1 MESKSSENKSQKGK
15 AFTVAVWV
23 VLATALLCVIGDN
36 EDLKSQNNELL
47 SEIQDKNEEIADLKE
62 REEVAY
68 KEVTDKSEAVI
79 EYLHGVNE
87 QLRKDYASLDQ
98 ELKSVKLQKSVP
110 VYYCN
115 HNENSAIE
123 LIYDY
128 MSFGLWFVES
138 EYSDD
143 EGRPIVY
150 ITDEIVEEYNMWWDW
165 FAEACGY
172 DEREEYEDYLWYK
185 EDYDAIDALY
195 SGYDARREKWLET
208 HQ

>member
-1 MESKSSENKSQKGK
+1 MN
-15 AFTVAVWV
+15 
-23 VLATALLCVIGDN
+23 
-36 EDLKSQNNELL
+36 
-47 SEIQDKNEEIADLKE
+47 
-62 REEVAY
+62 
-68 KEVTDKSEAVI
+68 
-79 EYLHGVNE
+79 GVNE
-87 QLRKDYASLDQ
+87 QLRKDYVDLDQ

-115 HNENSAIE
+115 HSENSAVE

-165 FAEACGY
+165 FDEACGY
-172 DEREEYEDYLWYK
+172 DQREEYEEYLWYK
-185 EDYDAIDALY
+185 EDYDAIDELY
-195 SGYDARREKWLET
+195 SGYNTRREKWLET

>member
-1 MESKSSENKSQKGK
+1 MESKSSEMLKSKGK
-15 AFTVAVWV
+15 VLTVIVWAVLV
-23 VLATALLCVIGDN
+23 IALFCVINDN
-36 EDLKSQNNELL
+36 DDLKAQNSELL
-47 SEIQDKNEEIADLKE
+47 SEIQDKDEKIADL
-62 REEVAY
+62 EEWKTVAY
-68 KEVTDKSEAVI
+68 KEATDKSDAVI
-79 EYLHGVNE
+79 EYLKDENE
-87 QLRKDYASLDQ
+87 QLREKYVNLDQ

-115 HNENSAIE
+115 HSENSAVE

-128 MSFGLWFVES
+128 MNYGLWFVDP

-165 FAEACGY
+165 FADVCGY
-172 DEREEYEDYLWYK
+172 DQREEYEDYLWYN
-185 EDYDAIDALY
+185 EDYDAIDDLY
-195 SGYDARREKWLET
+195 SGYEARREKWLEA